1 MWTILQQTVHD
12 IAQISDMIHK
22 FNSVVADM
30 KTNVIYFEQLLSSI
44 KQDEIHLVAVQ
55 LEKVLSYPKVDFIDT
70 LLNPSNAVTF
80 SVWYTG
86 LK

>member
-12 IAQISDMIHK
+12 IAQISDMIDR
-22 FNSVVADM
+22 FNSVIAYM
-30 KTNVIYFEQLLSSI
+30 KTNIIYFGQLLSSA
-44 KQDEIHLVAVQ
+44 KQDELCFVSVQ
-55 LEKVLSYPKVDFIDT
+55 LEKVLSHPDVDFIYI

-80 SVWYTG
+80 RVWYTR